1 MISNKKEIL
10 ISAYAISPY
19 LGSEYGVGWN
29 FVLRLSEF
37 YNITV
42 LYGTSG
48 EKMGNNAG
56 IIDFLKKNELPNINF
71 VFVRPSKLVK
81 FFDLLNHKVSPLFFT
96 FSYYLWQLQVFDIAK
111 KLVNQKKF
119 ELIHQLNTIG
129 FRQPGFLWKLNLPF
143 VWGPVGG
150 SSNLH
155 KNFMWSL
162 SPGNL
167 IRNIIRNIT
176 NIYFLKF
183 SSRIK
188 STVDAAA
195 AIFVATTA
203 DKLNFIKYFQM
214 DLPVIRENSIVEYA
228 TKTRKINEIISF
240 VWVGSLD
247 ERKALN
253 FLLEALSL
261 LTTSKP
267 WILNIVGDG
276 PLRRRLHETS
286 IIFGINSK
294 IIWHGNVT
302 HDAVIS
308 IMKESDVNIITSTMD
323 SNPTVLLEAFEV
335 GIPTIA
341 LDHFGMKDLIDNDV
355 GFKIPVKNID
365 EIIHAFSMTLTFCI
379 ENHQHV
385 ELLKNNIIN
394 RQKNFHWDNSIK
406 KVRDIYDKV
415 IKND

>member
-1 MISNKKEIL
+1 MIFNKKEIL

-29 FVLRLSEF
+29 FVSKLSEF

-56 IIDFLKKNELPNINF
+56 IKYYLKKNKQSSVRFIF
-71 VFVRPSKLVK
+71 VKPSKLVE
-81 FFDLLNHKVSPLFFT
+81 FFDLLNHKVSPLFFA
-96 FSYYLWQLQVFDIAK
+96 FAYYLWQLQVFGIAK
-111 KLVNQKKF
+111 KLTSEKKF

-129 FRQPGFLWKLNLPF
+129 FRQPGFLWKLNIPF

-155 KNFMWSL
+155 KNFLWSL
-162 SPGNL
+162 SSGNL
-167 IRNIIRNIT
+167 VRNVIRNVT

-188 STVDAAA
+188 STIDAAS

-203 DKLNFIKYFQM
+203 DKHNFIKYFKI
-214 DLPVIRENSIVEYA
+214 DLPVIRENSIIKYA
-228 TKTRKINEIISF
+228 AEIKKINEAITF
-240 VWVGSLD
+240 VWVGTLD
-247 ERKALN
+247 ERKALH
-253 FLLEALSL
+253 FLLEALSR

-267 WILNIVGDG
+267 WVLNVVGDG
-276 PLRRRLHETS
+276 PIRHRLYDSS
-286 IIFGINSK
+286 IRLGISSK
-294 IIWHGNVT
+294 IIWHGDVSHN
-302 HDAVIS
+302 AVIS
-308 IMKESDVNIITSTMD
+308 IMKKSDVNVITSIMD

-341 LDHFGMKDLIDNDV
+341 LDHFGMKDLIDEEV
-355 GFKIPVKNID
+355 GFKIPVTYIN
-365 EIIHAFSMTLTFCI
+365 EIINVLSLNLNFCI
-379 ENHQHV
+379 ENHNHV
-385 ELLKNNIIN
+385 EALKINIIN
-394 RQKNFHWDNSIK
+394 RQKYLHWDCSIK
-406 KVRDIYDKV
+406 KVCEIYEKV
-415 IKND
+415 IKNG